1 MLQRMWTL
9 HSSIKRQRKYYR
21 GASYLDTMKY
31 CKQYL
36 DVCFPDVF
44 PRLGIWCQHSKLHSL
59 PEKPDYLRNKSK
71 VLCYS
76 AKRNTSDL
84 NSCYSILQHNRLV
97 SELNMKNTPWT
108 SSLRPYFQIRHISGQ
123 SGVETFGAWTHV
135 YLWLSESTP
144 VGCAQDLLLYV
155 HNSTGLPWWTTIILA
170 TVLLRT
176 VVTLPLAMY
185 QVCSTKRYKQ
195 TECRIFTFFSFFFN
209 LVTASELQTELFV
222 GSYCAELWIDGVD
235 LGTCIRNW
243 FLNIVQTL
251 CSCPNCHINSFSL
264 DFLGLHLFWITT

>member
-9 HSSIKRQRKYYR
+9 HSSIKRQRKYCR
-21 GASYLDTMKY
+21 GVNYLDTMKY

-76 AKRNTSDL
+76 AKINTSDR
-84 NSCYSILQHNRLV
+84 NPCYSILQRNRLLV
-97 SELNMKNTPWT
+97 SALNINNTLWA
-108 SSLRPYFQIRHISGQ
+108 SSLRPCFQIRHISGQ

-144 VGCAQDLLLYV
+144 VGCAQDMLLYV

-176 VVTLPLAMY
+176 VVTLPLAVY
-185 QVCSTKRYKQ
+185 QVCSTKRYKRLNRMQ
-195 TECRIFTFFSFFFN
+195 NFHPLFLFN
-209 LVTASELQTELFV
+209 LVTAGELQTELFVV
-222 GSYCAELWIDGVD
+222 GSYCAELWIDSVD
-235 LGTCIRNW
+235 LGTSIRNW

-251 CSCPNCHINSFSL
+251 VAVLTVISMSF
-264 DFLGLHLFWITT
+264 H

>member
-9 HSSIKRQRKYYR
+9 HISLQRQRKYCR
-21 GASYLDTMKY
+21 VVSYLDSMKY

-36 DVCFPDVF
+36 DVGFPDVF

-59 PEKPDYLRNKSK
+59 PEKTDYLRSKSK
-71 VLCYS
+71 ALCYS

-84 NSCYSILQHNRLV
+84 NPCYSILQRNRWLV
-97 SELNMKNTPWT
+97 SEPNMNNSQWA

-123 SGVETFGAWTHV
+123 TGVETFGAWTHV

-144 VGCAQDLLLYV
+144 VGLAQDLLLYV

-176 VVTLPLAMY
+176 VVTLPLAVY
-185 QVCSTKRYKQ
+185 QVCLTKRYK
-195 TECRIFTFFSFFFN
+195 R
-209 LVTASELQTELFV
+209 
-222 GSYCAELWIDGVD
+222 
-235 LGTCIRNW
+235 
-243 FLNIVQTL
+243 LNRM
-251 CSCPNCHINSFSL
+251 
-264 DFLGLHLFWITT
+264 